1 MVWSNWLRSLQ
12 QSAISCSYGRR
23 SRRKSSPVHSS
34 RIGCGQVLEN
44 RQLLT
49 VSLSLSAATANES
62 DVLAARTITVTATND
77 VAVVGNETV
86 DVTVTDFEVGDFTL
100 SASQITILAGQTS
113 GFVTLTVLDDTVVEA
128 AETGTISLTNPTAGL
143 VVDLIN
149 GSQTLTIAN
158 DAADTANVS
167 IVTVAPATG
176 AEGTAQVFNVV
187 LTGDVEAP
195 FAVNLAFSN
204 SGLDAIAD
212 AEITGAN
219 FDVTFGVVDTAQTAT
234 LALTFGAANAT
245 TQPVSVRRRQ
255 DLRVEGVENYTVG
268 LTVVPPATIPVAQV
282 NSTAT
287 AADDSKAASIDNDA
301 SDTVTLIVQNRT
313 NANLNPLVETN
324 TDASHLFIVTIT
336 GVAGAGVEGGFV
348 VPFQLLDGDVPTG
361 VTPIV
366 GREKTDKLLAVPLDV
381 AEIADASF
389 IATAIDYFFEAG
401 DTSTLTVQV
410 KGDQIVE
417 LEELFTVELQAITAQ
432 AGGLGTNAIVLPQV
446 VSSDRDLGEISN
458 DDTLIT
464 VEVNTD
470 SKAIMSVS
478 DFNSPANGED
488 SISYSLREAILLSNV
503 AKKDQV
509 IQFTGNKFKPQATPT
524 PRIILDGTK
533 LPPITAAVTITG
545 PHSSQS
551 DLNHPDEMLVI
562 SGGGTLD
569 NAKKHGIGTPG
580 TSGIVEIVGGPAFSV
595 DVSFVHFEGGGGV
608 TDGGAIKATG
618 PVSLTLTN
626 TMLSLNQSTTSG
638 GAISASGIA
647 SLTIS
652 NSTFF
657 YNESVDGGAI
667 DIGGSSATSVNIE
680 NSTFYL
686 NNASANGG
694 MLRINNPL
702 ASVEL
707 NQVTAADNIASVA
720 GAAIQNLGPAAA
732 LEISNSIIALNKIA
746 SGSRTAAGEVV
757 VAPTEISGPSSQ
769 MGVNLISAD
778 PLLSGLVD
786 AGGATY
792 VMVPSNFL
800 AGFSY
805 RSNTSKSPAIDAAS
819 SSVTTDQ
826 RGVTRPAGS
835 APDLGAVEVTS
846 IQSRFIQVESITVA
860 SDIIAVDW
868 ETTGAAD
875 GIQSNPGD
883 TVALEIFITR
893 NDPAGP
899 ESPWSGSGDV
909 VVDSSAVLASQQHIM
924 SNIGGV
930 LRLRVP
936 LATAVDIATVGSASE
951 DPRTSFSLQNL
962 VAGEYRLSM
971 FSLNAENYRS
981 GGSFAVNVSATFTV
995 PGSSFQVLSA
1005 ALSRIPV
1012 QTPSLTETAS
1022 MLDVELGLSKEVA
1035 GWFNWA
1041 GLSEK
1046 WLQGKN
1052 GQSYAL
1058 LPDGT
1063 FIKWDAAEWR
1073 SSGHTV
1079 LGETMASLSSDY
1091 YTNPALLINGIVNS
1105 PVTQKGS
1112 AAEFLVWLD
1121 QSFEFLPSR
1130 TTRFDGQRLNN
1141 RALYGDGEKW
1151 MQAASNE
1158 WYYIRPDGGLYRWD
1172 GKSGLNGTLITQMPQ
1187 AVYQHPQLLIN
1198 ATGIMLDYNYGLTLK
1213 GNTDYRNFLGQ
1224 EERWVLGSRL
1234 VNTDG
1239 SAVPL
1244 QQWFIVTADGNV
1256 RIWNGT
1262 KRFKDSV
1269 VVADAGSAVYRGTVQ
1284 QSEDQLKALYD
1295 QDQYFSEWKD
1305 LLGI

>member
-1 MVWSNWLRSLQ
+1 M
-12 QSAISCSYGRR
+12 
-23 SRRKSSPVHSS
+23 
-34 RIGCGQVLEN
+34 EN
-44 RQLLT
+44 YTVGLT
-49 VSLSLSAATANES
+49 VVPPATIPVAQVNSTATAADDS
-62 DVLAARTITVTATND
+62 KAASID
-77 VAVVGNETV
+77 
-86 DVTVTDFEVGDFTL
+86 
-100 SASQITILAGQTS
+100 
-113 GFVTLTVLDDTVVEA
+113 
-128 AETGTISLTNPTAGL
+128 
-143 VVDLIN
+143 
-149 GSQTLTIAN
+149 N
-158 DAADTANVS
+158 DATDTANVS
-167 IVTVAPATG
+167 IATVAPTTG
-176 AEGTAQVFNVV
+176 AEGTAQGFSVV

-432 AGGLGTNAIVLPQV
+432 AGGLGMNATVLPQV
-446 VSSDRDLGEISN
+446 VSSDRDLGQISN

-470 SKAIMSVS
+470 DKAITSVS
-478 DFNSPANGED
+478 DFNSTPNGED
-488 SISYSLREAILLSNV
+488 KPSYSLREAILLSN
-503 AKKDQV
+503 AAMKDQE
-509 IQFTGNKFKPQATPT
+509 IQFTGSTFEPRAK
-524 PRIILDGTK
+524 PRIILDK
-533 LPPITAAVTITG
+533 EQLPQIIEAVTITG

-569 NAKKHGIGTPG
+569 NAKKRGIGAGG
-580 TSGIVEIVGGPAFSV
+580 TSRILDIDGSLASTVAL
-595 DVSFVHFEGGGGV
+595 SFVHLEGGGSV
-608 TDGGAIKATG
+608 ATGGAIQATG
-618 PVSLTLTN
+618 AVSLTLSN

-657 YNESVDGGAI
+657 YNKSVNGGAI
-667 DIGGSSATSVNIE
+667 DIGGSSSTSISIE

-686 NNASANGG
+686 NDASANGG

-746 SGSRTAAGEVV
+746 SGSRTVAGEVV

-805 RSNTSKSPAIDAAS
+805 RSSTSKSPAIDAAS

-860 SDIIAVDW
+860 SDIVEVDW

-936 LATAVDIATVGSASE
+936 LATAVDIATVGSTLE
-951 DPRTSFSLQNL
+951 DPRTAFSLQNL

-981 GGSFAVNVSATFTV
+981 GGSFAVRVPRTFTV

-1022 MLDVELGLSKEVA
+1022 MLDVELGLSKEVS

-1041 GLSEK
+1041 GRSEK

-1187 AVYQHPQLLIN
+1187 AIYQNPQLLIN

-1213 GNTDYRNFLGQ
+1213 GSTDYRNFLGQ

-1269 VVADAGSAVYRGTVQ
+1269 VVANAGSAAYRGTVQ